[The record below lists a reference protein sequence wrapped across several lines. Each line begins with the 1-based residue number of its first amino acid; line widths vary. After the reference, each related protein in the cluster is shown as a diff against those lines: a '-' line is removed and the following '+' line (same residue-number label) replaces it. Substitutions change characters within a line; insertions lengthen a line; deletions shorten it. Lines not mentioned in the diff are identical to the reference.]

1 MDPKKL
7 QVEIYIINLSAVRV
21 ALKKEVQ
28 EMSKETIRKEFRKC
42 LLMAL
47 YNNKTIN
54 KATYKQAQK
63 NIEKEKGKEVA

>member
-7 QVEIYIINLSAVRV
+7 QAQIYIINLSAVRV

-28 EMSKETIRKEFRKC
+28 EMSKETIRKEFHKC

-47 YNNKTIN
+47 YNSKTIN
-54 KATYKQAQK
+54 KATYKQAKK
-63 NIEKEKGKEVA
+63 NIEKGKEVA